1 MSSTSVKLTWNY
13 PRGRDGVPRDVQY
26 FVIQYKPKLAS
37 WDYKEISG
45 AITTFYDIRGLSP
58 YTEYEFVVLA
68 KNNVGR
74 GPKSDPVVATT
85 GETGKVLSRITS
97 AKGKLYILR
106 YRSSHWLIHL

>member
-1 MSSTSVKLTWNY
+1 MSDVSPTSVKLTWNY
-13 PRGRDGVPRDVQY
+13 PRGRDGVPRDVQF

-45 AITTFYDIRGLSP
+45 AITTFYDIRGLTP

-74 GPKSDPVVATT
+74 GPKSGPVVVTT
-85 GETGKVLSRITS
+85 GETGKIT
-97 AKGKLYILR
+97 I
-106 YRSSHWLIHL
+106 SSFENEIS